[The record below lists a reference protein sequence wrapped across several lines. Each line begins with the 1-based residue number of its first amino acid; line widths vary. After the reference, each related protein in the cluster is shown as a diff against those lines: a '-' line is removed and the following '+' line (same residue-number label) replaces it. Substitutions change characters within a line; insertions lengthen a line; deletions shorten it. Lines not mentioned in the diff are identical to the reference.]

1 MSLALYRTY
10 RPGRLS
16 DVIGQEH
23 VTVPLARAIDTGRA
37 HHAYLFT
44 GPRGCGKTSTARIL
58 ARSLNC
64 AQGPTSDPCGECASC
79 QDLAPNGP
87 GSIDVVEMDAAS
99 HRGIDDARELR
110 EKAMYAP
117 AASRYKVYIIDEA
130 HMLTTEAANA
140 LLKLIEEPPAHLKFV
155 FATTEPDKI
164 LATIRSRTHHYP
176 YRLVTARRLQEHLA
190 WICEQEGVPAQ
201 PEALALVARA
211 GAGSVR
217 DALSI
222 LGQLVAGSGPEGL
235 AYADAVAQLGFT
247 DASLLDE
254 VVDALAATDGATLF
268 DVVDRVVEAGHDPRR
283 FAADLLERL
292 RDLVVLHEVPDA
304 VEGGLIDAPDAQIA
318 TMREQTTRLGIAQL
332 SRAADL
338 VNTGLSE
345 LKGATAPRLQ
355 LELLCARLLLPAA
368 DDSDAGLAAR
378 LERLEHRVAYL
389 GDAPSGPPAPARR
402 QAPSPA
408 APAVVAVAADEHAP
422 AIPAPSMPA
431 PAIPAPSIP
440 APSIPAPSL
449 PGPTPTAASTEPPVR
464 PVATTTAAAPVPSVG
479 GPPAPPRLSSVAPTS
494 VAEPARGSA
503 ATSPDPDVPAG
514 PAPDRIAGPS
524 AAPTPAPAAP
534 EPVSPETADSIG
546 SSGAATTSTDAADAT
561 ADAIGSS
568 GAAEASTHAV
578 DLGAAAQL
586 WPAVLE
592 ALKSASRVAHT
603 LAEGAVPVSRTAT
616 TLVLAHPDKVRLAIL
631 RGNKGHLELLRLAV
645 LDVLRLDVELD
656 LVLDPDKAAAGEAA
670 SPAPVAAATT
680 ATAASVAPPEPVAP
694 SPRERAA
701 AVVAEEKATTVAAAD
716 DVVSADD
723 DDVEDSDITGL
734 ALVQRELGGT
744 VMTEYDNG

>member
-10 RPGRLS
+10 RPGRLV

-64 AQGPTSDPCGECASC
+64 EQGPTSDPCGVCSSC
-79 QDLAPNGP
+79 VDLAPNGP
-87 GSIDVVEMDAAS
+87 GSLDVVEMDAAS

-130 HMLTTEAANA
+130 HQLTVDAANA
-140 LLKLIEEPPAHLKFV
+140 LLKLIEEPPPHLRFV

-176 YRLVTARRLQEHLA
+176 YRLVSARRLQEHLA
-190 WICEQEGVPAQ
+190 WICEQEGVPAE
-201 PEALALVARA
+201 PEALGLVARA

-222 LGQLVAGSGPEGL
+222 LGQLVAGTGPEGL
-235 AYADAVAQLGFT
+235 TYADAVAQLGVT
-247 DASLLDE
+247 DATMLDE
-254 VVDALAATDGATLF
+254 VVDALAAGDGAQMF
-268 DVVDRVVEAGHDPRR
+268 SVVDRVVEAGLDPRR

-304 VEGGLIDAPDAQIA
+304 VAAGLLDAPDSQIE
-318 TMREQTTRLGIAQL
+318 TMRRQNEHLGLAQL

-338 VNTGLSE
+338 VSTGLSE

-355 LELLCARLLLPAA
+355 LELLCARLLLPAI
-368 DDSDAGLAAR
+368 DDTDSGLLAR
-378 LERLEHRVAYL
+378 LDRLEHRIAYL
-389 GDAPSGPPAPARR
+389 GDAAAP
-402 QAPSPA
+402 PA
-408 APAVVAVAADEHAP
+408 APAARTVARPAAPATEPVAAPVAAEAP
-422 AIPAPSMPA
+422 APPAAPSAPPARPAPSAA
-431 PAIPAPSIP
+431 PAA
-440 APSIPAPSL
+440 
-449 PGPTPTAASTEPPVR
+449 
-464 PVATTTAAAPVPSVG
+464 G
-479 GPPAPPRLSSVAPTS
+479 GPPAPPRLSTVAPSTAAS
-494 VAEPARGSA
+494 TAPSAEPAAVPVA
-503 ATSPDPDVPAG
+503 A
-514 PAPDRIAGPS
+514 S
-524 AAPTPAPAAP
+524 AAPVVADPATPAAPVEEPAAAAPTDAPVAAPAA
-534 EPVSPETADSIG
+534 
-546 SSGAATTSTDAADAT
+546 GAANS
-561 ADAIGSS
+561 
-568 GAAEASTHAV
+568 AV
-578 DLGAAAQL
+578 DLGPVVHL

-592 ALKSASRVAHT
+592 ALKSSSRVAHT
-603 LAEGAVPVSRTAT
+603 LADGAVPLSRTST

-631 RGNKGHLELLRLAV
+631 RGNTGHMELLRLAV
-645 LDVLRLDVELD
+645 LDVLHLDVDVD
-656 LVLDPDKAAAGEAA
+656 LVLDPDKAAAAAA
-670 SPAPVAAATT
+670 SAAAP
-680 ATAASVAPPEPVAP
+680 AAAPAAPAAPAEPAGP
-694 SPRERAA
+694 SARERAN
-701 AVVAEEKATTVAAAD
+701 AVVAQERANHVEPED

-723 DDVEDSDITGL
+723 PDADGDLSGL

>member
-64 AQGPTSDPCGECASC
+64 EQGPTSTPCGECGSC

-130 HMLTTEAANA
+130 HQLTVDAANA

-190 WICEQEGVPAQ
+190 WVCEQEGVPAQ

-222 LGQLVAGSGPEGL
+222 LGQLVAGSGSEGIT
-235 AYADAVAQLGFT
+235 YADAVVQLGFT
-247 DASLLDE
+247 DATLLDE
-254 VVDALAATDGATLF
+254 VVDALADADGAAMF
-268 DVVDRVVEAGHDPRR
+268 AVVDRVVEAGHDPRR

-304 VEGGLIDAPDAQIA
+304 VDAGLIDAPDGEIA
-318 TMREQTTRLGIAQL
+318 TMRAQTERLGIAQL

-338 VNTGLSE
+338 VNVGLSE

-368 DDSDAGLAAR
+368 DDSEAGLAAR
-378 LERLEHRVAYL
+378 LDRLEHRVSFL
-389 GDAPSGPPAPARR
+389 GDAPAAAAPSRPAAAAAAPAPVERVAPAAEESAAPAAPARPAPPDAAPPARPAAAPPRPTEPARTADRPAPPKLSTIAPSTASAPGAPPAAPTAPAPVEAPAPPVQEPPAPA
-402 QAPSPA
+402 QAA
-408 APAVVAVAADEHAP
+408 
-422 AIPAPSMPA
+422 
-431 PAIPAPSIP
+431 
-440 APSIPAPSL
+440 
-449 PGPTPTAASTEPPVR
+449 
-464 PVATTTAAAPVPSVG
+464 
-479 GPPAPPRLSSVAPTS
+479 
-494 VAEPARGSA
+494 
-503 ATSPDPDVPAG
+503 
-514 PAPDRIAGPS
+514 
-524 AAPTPAPAAP
+524 PAPAAP
-534 EPVSPETADSIG
+534 AP
-546 SSGAATTSTDAADAT
+546 AASADA
-561 ADAIGSS
+561 
-568 GAAEASTHAV
+568 AV
-578 DLGAAAQL
+578 DLGPAAAM

-592 ALKSASRVAHT
+592 ALKSSSRVAHT
-603 LAEGAVPVSRTAT
+603 LAEGTVPVSRSDT
-616 TLVLAHPDKVRLAIL
+616 TLVLAHPDRVRMGIL

-645 LDVLRLDVELD
+645 LDVVRLDVELD
-656 LVLDPDKAAAGEAA
+656 IVLDPDKAEASAA
-670 SPAPVAAATT
+670 SNAPEQSPASAPAAPA
-680 ATAASVAPPEPVAP
+680 EPAGP
-694 SPRERAA
+694 SARERAA
-701 AVVAEEKATTVAAAD
+701 AVVAEERATTVEAAD
-716 DVVSADD
+716 DVVSDDD